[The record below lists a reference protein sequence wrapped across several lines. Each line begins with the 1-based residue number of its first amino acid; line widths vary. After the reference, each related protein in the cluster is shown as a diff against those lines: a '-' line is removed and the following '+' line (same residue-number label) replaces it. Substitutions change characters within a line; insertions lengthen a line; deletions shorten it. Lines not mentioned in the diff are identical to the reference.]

1 MNSEEIREAL
11 EESVTAIVAASKAV
25 LEKTPP
31 ELSADIIDKGII
43 VTGGGAYLHGL
54 DTLLTE
60 ELRVPVLVAEDPMS
74 CVVKGTGIMLE
85 NLDRLTKARRGLFR
99 GCEVMIRGI
108 YTAAAGMLTQQA
120 RQDLL
125 TNNLANINT
134 PGYKQDQAMIR
145 SFPDVLIQQI
155 RVPVTGGQQ
164 AIGSI
169 AQGVFMEENV
179 PLFIQ
184 GDLIDTG
191 VKTQMAIW
199 DSELQPNPN
208 QQTKPTLLFTIQD
221 PEGGRAYTRSG
232 LFTEDS
238 QGQLVTSEG
247 YLVLDDQG
255 KPIQTNGREFTIDP
269 KGTLQFTDGQT
280 LRLGLTKIDN
290 PNQLL
295 KQGNQIYRLQGGKE
309 IFLL

>member
-1 MNSEEIREAL
+1 
-11 EESVTAIVAASKAV
+11 
-25 LEKTPP
+25 
-31 ELSADIIDKGII
+31 
-43 VTGGGAYLHGL
+43 
-54 DTLLTE
+54 
-60 ELRVPVLVAEDPMS
+60 
-74 CVVKGTGIMLE
+74 
-85 NLDRLTKARRGLFR
+85 
-99 GCEVMIRGI
+99 
-108 YTAAAGMLTQQA
+108 MLTQQA